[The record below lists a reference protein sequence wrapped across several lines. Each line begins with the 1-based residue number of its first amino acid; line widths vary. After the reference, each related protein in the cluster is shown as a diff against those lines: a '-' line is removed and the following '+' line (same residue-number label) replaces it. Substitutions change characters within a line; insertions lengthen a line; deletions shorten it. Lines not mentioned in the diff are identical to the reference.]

1 MKIIEI
7 TDGFLSGET
16 TLKVA
21 ITELLKERQDT
32 FNKLKKAN
40 PAFVPNQHLYMAHI
54 KNCKS
59 LLKKLNNKYMS

>member
-1 MKIIEI
+1 MKTIEI
-7 TDGFLSGET
+7 TTGFLGEEN

-21 ITELLKERQDT
+21 LSEHSKERQDA

-40 PAFVPNQHLYMAHI
+40 PDFVPNQHIYKAHI

-59 LLKKLNNKYMS
+59 LLKKLNTK